1 MDFYGAI
8 RELLEE
14 KKRLDRLIA
23 ALEDMESGKLPEA
36 GDTTPHKRGRKAM
49 SVDERRIVS
58 ERMKRYWASRRE
70 NGLAVNSSST
80 S

>member
-23 ALEDMESGKLPEA
+23 ALEDMESGKVPET
-36 GDTTPHKRGRKAM
+36 GDAIPHKRGRKAM
-49 SVDERRIVS
+49 SADERRIVS
-58 ERMKRYWASRRE
+58 ERMRRYWASRRE
-70 NGLAVNSSST
+70 NGVAENSSST